1 MGALSTDFNSIQV
14 FPMSK
19 VNKTEAKRKCRYP
32 QSVVLTTI
40 VGQNTLN
47 WEFDFLFS
55 TKQAP

>member
-1 MGALSTDFNSIQV
+1 
-14 FPMSK
+14 MSK